1 MTDFLMH
8 PPFGWKGWTPRCW
21 SRLCTTWALPVLTF
35 TFILS
40 AALAIQLA
48 EGGPGAGLPLHN
60 LDKAGSW
67 RRWWRSWH
75 WCSASCCSCQG
86 SLMCCSCWRFP
97 TPGWPDA
104 GEEGVEVQAVC
115 RCWWRGG
122 AAGNSRWA
130 QLVQIRLQRSSLSG
144 GGHWSGLPV
153 HQLSKPDRRCRR
165 FGGAPHDWCE
175 AGWEF
180 WPLCVII
187 LANSIFNTPKTLQFD
202 LWSLFFSALQQSSQ
216 NSHPAK
222 TDPYKILSST
232 TLGGGEDQENQMWTQ
247 DWTIKQ
253 DCSWWWL
260 KGLKDRSSLHR
271 SSDMQEHLWSG
282 MKANN
287 VGGQR
292 YKRWKWEKKSWLW
305 PKTMYMWRKSCR
317 QKI

>member
-35 TFILS
+35 TFILA

-48 EGGPGAGLPLHN
+48 EGGPGAFLSTTLIRQAVGG
-60 LDKAGSW
+60 AGTDAVLAVKEA
-67 RRWWRSWH
+67 
-75 WCSASCCSCQG
+75 WCAARAFERAIAAG
-86 SLMCCSCWRFP
+86 PWWRFP

-122 AAGNSRWA
+122 AAGNSLWA
-130 QLVQIRLQRSSLSG
+130 QLDVQIRLQRSSLSG

-202 LWSLFFSALQQSSQ
+202 LWSLFF
-216 NSHPAK
+216 
-222 TDPYKILSST
+222 
-232 TLGGGEDQENQMWTQ
+232 
-247 DWTIKQ
+247 
-253 DCSWWWL
+253 
-260 KGLKDRSSLHR
+260 
-271 SSDMQEHLWSG
+271 
-282 MKANN
+282 
-287 VGGQR
+287 
-292 YKRWKWEKKSWLW
+292 
-305 PKTMYMWRKSCR
+305 
-317 QKI
+317 